1 MYLLVVLHIIR
12 FVKNA
17 FLNIDA
23 FHFKNENILLLN
35 MCFYKVIKLKYGK
48 VQKVFHRFRISLKDV
63 TCFELFAVLFHGVG
77 VTQQLKVVA
86 LGVANYTILDT
97 NLQKSRLSL
106 SSSVSHLTHPP

>member
-1 MYLLVVLHIIR
+1 MIFSTRLNMYLLVVLHIIR

-48 VQKVFHRFRISLKDV
+48 VQKVFDRFRISLKDV
-63 TCFELFAVLFHGVG
+63 TCFELFAAVI
-77 VTQQLKVVA
+77 TWCRCDSTAK
-86 LGVANYTILDT
+86 
-97 NLQKSRLSL
+97 SL
-106 SSSVSHLTHPP
+106 SH

>member
-23 FHFKNENILLLN
+23 FHSKNENILLLN

-63 TCFELFAVLFHGVG
+63 TCSELFAVLLHGVG
-77 VTQQLKVVA
+77 VTQQLKVCR
-86 LGVANYTILDT
+86 T
-97 NLQKSRLSL
+97 R
-106 SSSVSHLTHPP
+106 SS

>member
-23 FHFKNENILLLN
+23 FHSKNENILLLN

-48 VQKVFHRFRISLKDV
+48 YESSYYIFFHFEISFTCV
-63 TCFELFAVLFHGVG
+63 TFLYDYYLLCYEVEFG
-77 VTQQLKVVA
+77 VTLQLYIVCR
-86 LGVANYTILDT
+86 T
-97 NLQKSRLSL
+97 SR
-106 SSSVSHLTHPP
+106 SS